1 MLLQDAV
8 ELEQLAQHRRG
19 LGELDQENW
28 VTLGPTPPPARAGP
42 AGTPTEGRRFARAPF
57 DLAPLAL
64 RGLSWGGLDIDP
76 RAGLE
81 PEEVLLD
88 EIWNA
93 ASLPMEPEA
102 VQKWQASSI
111 MNDVR
116 QAGSVSKYM
125 KRMLPW
131 VCVGTAVRVFLC
143 V

>member
-81 PEEVLLD
+81 PEEALLERD
-88 EIWNA
+88 LEHGIPHNGA
-93 ASLPMEPEA
+93 RSRPEVASKQHYE
-102 VQKWQASSI
+102 
-111 MNDVR
+111 
-116 QAGSVSKYM
+116 
-125 KRMLPW
+125 
-131 VCVGTAVRVFLC
+131 
-143 V
+143 